1 MSDHSDMI
9 AFASPSTLALRSSLA
24 GLYSGFT
31 SPHFRN
37 PRVCQKTSSISCD
50 SFTPATVSMV
60 AKPENE
66 PDATLSATVER
77 LYDTY
82 PFPPESLLDEPPL
95 GYNWRWHYPSVHAF
109 CTGRLP
115 VSSSSSSSL
124 SSSSSTNERLRILD
138 AGCGT
143 GESTTYLIHQNPN
156 AHVVAVDLSAQA
168 LEVAKERLE
177 RALPDHVSRCEFH
190 HLSLFDLADL
200 EGQFDLINCVGVI
213 HHTPDPERAL
223 CALADKLAPGGL
235 CHIFVYGA
243 HGRWEISLMQKAL
256 RLLQESTSVACDDKQ
271 QAETRFQDGVSL
283 GRRVFAALPDDNRLK
298 LREQQ
303 RWAQENKKDAT
314 FADMY
319 LHPQE
324 VDYDIDSLFHLI
336 ENSGLDFVAF
346 SNPASWDPTR
356 LLGKDEQ
363 LLKVAQQLPLRQRL
377 RLMELLDPEA
387 ATHFEFFLS
396 KPPLERMDW
405 SDHSALSKASASI
418 SPCISGWPG
427 MVVLDKDYMPV
438 SFSPQEH
445 AFLLAIDSSSRS
457 ASSVV
462 GPAAEKAELSLDG
475 VRRLVDRGIVLLS
488 SP

>member
-1 MSDHSDMI
+1 MSGHIDMI
-9 AFASPSTLALRSSLA
+9 AFASTSTFALRSPLA
-24 GLYSGFT
+24 DLHSGFT
-31 SPHFRN
+31 SPQFRN
-37 PRVCQKTSSISCD
+37 SHGRHQTSSISCD
-50 SFTPATVSMV
+50 SFRSATISMV

-115 VSSSSSSSL
+115 VSSSSSS
-124 SSSSSTNERLRILD
+124 NEHLRILD

-168 LEVAKERLE
+168 LDVAKERLE

-213 HHTPDPERAL
+213 HHTPDPARAL

-256 RLLQESTSVACDDKQ
+256 RLLQASTSGTHDDQ
-271 QAETRFQDGVSL
+271 QSQTRFQDGVSL

-324 VDYDIDSLFHLI
+324 VDYDIDSLFRLI
-336 ENSGLDFVAF
+336 DNSGLDFVAF

-356 LLGKDEQ
+356 LLAKDEQ
-363 LLKVAQQLPLRQRL
+363 LLQVAQQLPLRQRL

-396 KPPLERMDW
+396 KPPLERIDW
-405 SDHSALSKASASI
+405 SDHSALSNASASI

-457 ASSVV
+457 ACSVV

-488 SP
+488 TP

>member
-1 MSDHSDMI
+1 MA
-9 AFASPSTLALRSSLA
+9 AFAPVSTFTFRTPSALAHSC
-24 GLYSGFT
+24 FT
-31 SPHFRN
+31 HSQCRN
-37 PRVCQKTSSISCD
+37 PRVPNRARRPVCTNPVVI
-50 SFTPATVSMV
+50 SMV
-60 AKPENE
+60 ARPENE
-66 PDATLSATVER
+66 PDASISATVER

-109 CTGRLP
+109 CTARVPRASGTGKP
-115 VSSSSSSSL
+115 
-124 SSSSSTNERLRILD
+124 LRILD

-143 GESTTYLIHQNPN
+143 GESTTYLVHQNPD

-168 LEVAKERLE
+168 LDVAKERLR
-177 RALPDHVSRCEFH
+177 RALPDHVSRCQFH

-200 EGQFDLINCVGVI
+200 DGEFDLINCVGVI
-213 HHTPDPERAL
+213 HHTPDPARAL
-223 CALADKLAPGGL
+223 RALAAKLAPGGL

-256 RLLQESTSVACDDKQ
+256 RLLQTSSV
-271 QAETRFQDGVSL
+271 ETGDGPSSSCFQDGVSL

-324 VDYDIDSLFHLI
+324 VDYDVDSLFQLI
-336 ENSGLDFVAF
+336 DGSGLDFVAF
-346 SNPASWDPTR
+346 SNPAMWDAKR
-356 LLGKDEQ
+356 LLSKDEQ
-363 LLKVAQQLPLRQRL
+363 LLRTAQQLPMRQRL
-377 RLMELLDPEA
+377 RLLELLDPEA
-387 ATHFEFFLS
+387 VTHFEFFLS
-396 KPPLERMDW
+396 KPPLERTDW
-405 SDHSALSKASASI
+405 SDDSVLANASASL

-427 MVVLDKDYMPV
+427 TVVLDKDYMPV

-445 AFLLAIDSSSRS
+445 AFLLAVDKTPRS
-457 ASSVV
+457 ASCTV
-462 GPAAEKAELSLDG
+462 GSAVKDAELSYDD
-475 VRRLVDRGIVLLS
+475 VRRLADRGIVHLS
-488 SP
+488 PS

>member
-1 MSDHSDMI
+1 MSVPKDMTPFASTTNL
-9 AFASPSTLALRSSLA
+9 AFAVPLTHLHSYVSSPRLQ
-24 GLYSGFT
+24 
-31 SPHFRN
+31 N
-37 PRVCQKTSSISCD
+37 PRSLRPD
-50 SFTPATVSMV
+50 SPNPHVSTTRSGAAVSMV

-66 PDATLSATVER
+66 PDAKLSATVER

-95 GYNWRWHYPSVHAF
+95 GYNWRWHYQSVHAF

-115 VSSSSSSSL
+115 VSSSP
-124 SSSSSTNERLRILD
+124 NKQLRILD

-143 GESTTYLIHQNPN
+143 GESTTYLVHQNPS
-156 AHVVAVDLSAQA
+156 AQVVAVDLSAQA
-168 LEVAKERLE
+168 LDVAKERLQ
-177 RALPDHVSRCEFH
+177 RALPDHVSRCDFH

-200 EGQFDLINCVGVI
+200 DGQFDLINCVGVI
-213 HHTPDPERAL
+213 HHTPDPARAL
-223 CALADKLAPGGL
+223 RALADKLAPGGI

-256 RLLQESTSVACDDKQ
+256 RLLQSSRAPESHDQ
-271 QAETRFQDGVSL
+271 LPQTRFQDGVSL

-324 VDYDIDSLFHLI
+324 VDYDIDSLFDLI
-336 ENSGLDFVAF
+336 DGSGLDFVAF
-346 SNPASWDPTR
+346 SNPSLWDPTR
-356 LLGKDEQ
+356 LLAKDEQ
-363 LLKVAQQLPLRQRL
+363 LLQTAQQLPLRQRL

-387 ATHFEFFLS
+387 VTHFEFFLS
-396 KPPLERMDW
+396 KPPLERIDW
-405 SDHSALSKASASI
+405 SDHSRLSNASASI

-427 MVVLDKDYMPV
+427 TVVLDKDYMAV

-445 AFLLAIDSSSRS
+445 AFLLAIDSSPRL
-457 ASSVV
+457 SSSSPSSTV
-462 GPAAEKAELSLDG
+462 GPAAKKAELSLDG

-488 SP
+488 SS